1 MKLSWGHMVFYDD
14 WFWKRKVVA
23 VMEVKGFDGG
33 LVTSLKVSIMGVGF

>member
-23 VMEVKGFDGG
+23 VMEV
-33 LVTSLKVSIMGVGF
+33 LSLEKEKALMVAW